1 MIKKNVKLSEDCE
14 KAFDSNFDHKFY
26 RNYLDNLEKS
36 ITFKNDCISQNTDK
50 DAQNS
55 NYDESIYDCYKLGII
70 NGKLNMI
77 ESQNSKIFFF
87 STKKLALLKLRTINK
102 NKLKK
107 LGLTPLN
114 VAEIYMEYNN
124 YDKAVEY
131 VRQIFDNDYFD
142 YKVDMLQYM
151 EKYEDALEVIIS
163 DKNKAN

>member
-1 MIKKNVKLSEDCE
+1 
-14 KAFDSNFDHKFY
+14 
-26 RNYLDNLEKS
+26 
-36 ITFKNDCISQNTDK
+36 
-50 DAQNS
+50 
-55 NYDESIYDCYKLGII
+55 
-70 NGKLNMI
+70 MI

-124 YDKAVEY
+124 YDKIGEY

-142 YKVDMLQYM
+142 YKEDMLQYM
-151 EKYEDALEVIIS
+151 EKNEDALEVIIS
-163 DKNKAN
+163 DKNKAPEKMKQLVDEIQTKRPDFKKK